1 MLRLTGDP
9 TERDFLNQIIQKSG
23 QNLLECLQCG
33 KCTGGCPIASEEV
46 GGPRQ
51 LIAAIL
57 LGMKEQAL
65 KDPTWSYCV
74 SCGTCA
80 TRCPVEINM
89 YHVATALCELAEKEG
104 IGGSEPDIHL
114 FEKLFLESVRK
125 YGRVQ
130 ELRTVMEYNLRTLQ
144 PFKDMV
150 QGMTLM
156 RKGAISPLDILK
168 STKRDKAVSRIFS
181 KILQAKDGE

>member
-9 TERDFLNQIIQKSG
+9 AEREFLNQVIGKSG

-33 KCTGGCPIASEEV
+33 KCTGGCPIASQEV
-46 GGPRQ
+46 GGPRG

-57 LGMKEQAL
+57 LGMKEEAL

-80 TRCPVEINM
+80 TRCPVEINV
-89 YHVATALCELAEKEG
+89 YEVATALCEIAEEEG
-104 IGGSEPDIHL
+104 LGGAEPEIHL
-114 FEKLFLESVRK
+114 FEKLFLKSVRK

-130 ELRTVMEYNLRTLQ
+130 ELRTLLAYNLRTLH
-144 PFKDMV
+144 PFKDMSP
-150 QGMTLM
+150 GMALM
-156 RKGAISPLDILK
+156 RKGAISPFDILK
-168 STKRDKAVSRIFS
+168 IPRRDKGVFRIFS
-181 KILQAKDGE
+181 RALKG